1 VLIVVLLTTLGECKS
16 VDFLVVF
23 SMAPIYFMVRCC
35 GLTQY
40 YFAFCFFVWLS
51 QGGFT
56 FAQGAAYLHI
66 YFSDFQ
72 ILNLGITF
80 QHKRVTPWRRCLD

>member
-1 VLIVVLLTTLGECKS
+1 VLIVVFLTTLSECNS

-23 SMAPIYFMVRCC
+23 SMASFYFMVRCC

-51 QGGFT
+51 QDGFT
-56 FAQGAAYLHI
+56 FAQVAAYLHI

-80 QHKRVTPWRRCLD
+80 KQRG